1 MKKTCYV
8 TTPIYYASGN
18 VHVGNSYST
27 IVCDC
32 FARYNRLKGNDTFFL
47 TGMDEHGLKIEEA
60 AKKRG
65 ITPQALVD
73 EVALNTQTLW
83 KNLNITNND
92 FIRTSEE
99 RHTKVVQQIFEKLIE
114 SGDIYLGKYEGDYC
128 VSCEAYFTKSQLGEG
143 DTCPDCGK
151 PTRKVQ
157 EESYFLNLKKYS
169 QRLLDFINENPDFI
183 QPESRK
189 NEVVSFINQGLEDL
203 CVSRTSFKWGIP
215 VPSNPRHVIYVWI
228 DALSNYITALGYGSE
243 NESLYKKFWEE
254 GTEVVHVVG
263 KDILR
268 FHAIYWPI
276 MLMALN
282 IPVKYKLYAHGWVL
296 MKEGKMSKSVG
307 NIVYPMDVKNR
318 YGLDSM
324 RYYLTREMPLGNDCI
339 FSYDRFIE
347 KYNTDLA
354 NDLGNLVSRT
364 IAMINKY
371 FGGIVKKSEKQYF
384 EVDKDIEELM
394 AKVIDKYND
403 SFSNFR
409 FQNGLNEV
417 WSLIG
422 RTNKYIDET
431 APWVLAKDENKKD
444 ELNDVMYHLYES
456 IRNVAIMISPVVP
469 ETSEKILEYLNASD
483 ENKKYESLGYGKTL
497 EAKVIEKAEVLFK
510 RLDMEEEMKYHKA
523 VQEEKEKA
531 NKKIEYKEEITID
544 DFAKLDLRVGKV
556 LEAKKMEKSDKL
568 LILKVK
574 IENDVRQI
582 VSGIANFYKPEEM
595 VGKKVVVV
603 ANLKPVKLRGY
614 DSEGMIL
621 AASSKDGLEV
631 LEVLKEKSGA
641 KVS

>member
-1 MKKTCYV
+1 
-8 TTPIYYASGN
+8 
-18 VHVGNSYST
+18 
-27 IVCDC
+27 
-32 FARYNRLKGNDTFFL
+32 
-47 TGMDEHGLKIEEA
+47 
-60 AKKRG
+60 
-65 ITPQALVD
+65 
-73 EVALNTQTLW
+73 
-83 KNLNITNND
+83 
-92 FIRTSEE
+92 
-99 RHTKVVQQIFEKLIE
+99 
-114 SGDIYLGKYEGDYC
+114 
-128 VSCEAYFTKSQLGEG
+128 
-143 DTCPDCGK
+143 
-151 PTRKVQ
+151 
-157 EESYFLNLKKYS
+157 
-169 QRLLDFINENPDFI
+169 
-183 QPESRK
+183 
-189 NEVVSFINQGLEDL
+189 
-203 CVSRTSFKWGIP
+203 
-215 VPSNPRHVIYVWI
+215 
-228 DALSNYITALGYGSE
+228 
-243 NESLYKKFWEE
+243 
-254 GTEVVHVVG
+254 
-263 KDILR
+263 
-268 FHAIYWPI
+268 
-276 MLMALN
+276 
-282 IPVKYKLYAHGWVL
+282 
-296 MKEGKMSKSVG
+296 
-307 NIVYPMDVKNR
+307 
-318 YGLDSM
+318 M

-544 DFAKLDLRVGKV
+544 DFAKLDLRVGEV